1 MEEILFF
8 LLQIVI
14 EVAIEGVAY
23 SLTSR
28 SIAKQKRQSGTGV
41 GVTVVYAIVGGLLGG
56 VSALVYSHVL
66 LPRQWMR
73 ITNLLVTPVLFGGLA
88 MWLPKPHAST
98 EGRQFWNAYFF
109 ALFFAAARLLFAIG

>member
-1 MEEILFF
+1 MDEILFF

-28 SIAKQKRQSGTGV
+28 SIAKKRQSGTGV

-109 ALFFAAARLLFAIG
+109 AIFFAAARLLFAIG